1 MKKALFLDRDGTLI
15 IDAEYLSDPNKVELI
30 PDTAVPLRELSK
42 KGYLLIII
50 TNQSGIARG
59 MFTEDDMHTVNRK
72 LCELFRAEDVEFD
85 DILFCPHAPEDN
97 CECRKPSPKL
107 IKDAAEKF
115 DIDLAK
121 SAMIGDKISDAECGI
136 AAGCSCNIFLDNGKQ
151 PAPTRKDISIAK
163 NMREAVRIVNR
174 ES

>member
-1 MKKALFLDRDGTLI
+1 MNKAVFLDRDGTLI
-15 IDAEYLSDPNKVELI
+15 VDADYLSDPNKVELI
-30 PDTAVPLRELSK
+30 PDTAEPLRELRR

-59 MFTEDDMHTVNRK
+59 MFTENVMNAVNRK
-72 LCELFRAEDVEFD
+72 VCELFRAEGVEFD

-107 IKDAAEKF
+107 IEDAAKKF
-115 DIDLAK
+115 NIDLAK
-121 SAMIGDKISDAECGI
+121 SAMIGDKVSDAECGI
-136 AAGCSCNIFLDNGKQ
+136 AAGCSCSIFLDNGKQ
-151 PAPTRKDISIAK
+151 PAPARKDITVVK
-163 NMREAVRIVNR
+163 TLREAVLLVNR